1 MTSDI
6 LLGVFVDMNKH
17 IFVLALFFCVFLF
30 HVQVKAHRS
39 CGAMDAM
46 EASFQGDE
54 NRRAEFY
61 DLHRKV
67 QQITRNQQHLHE
79 RAIEQL
85 RIPVVFHILQNANV
99 PVITVAQ
106 INQEMEWLNDW
117 YTAANVNYGTSS
129 TFWTDDIAT
138 ASDFGIS
145 FELASFDPNGD
156 PTTGIIFYQGSTIAD
171 TCDGDNFY
179 VPASGGSLFVNILSF
194 RIY

>member
-1 MTSDI
+1 
-6 LLGVFVDMNKH
+6 MNKH

-145 FELASFDPNGD
+145 FELASFDPSGN

-171 TCDGDNFY
+171 ACSESNFY
-179 VPASGGSLFVNILSF
+179 LPASGGSLFVNFLSF